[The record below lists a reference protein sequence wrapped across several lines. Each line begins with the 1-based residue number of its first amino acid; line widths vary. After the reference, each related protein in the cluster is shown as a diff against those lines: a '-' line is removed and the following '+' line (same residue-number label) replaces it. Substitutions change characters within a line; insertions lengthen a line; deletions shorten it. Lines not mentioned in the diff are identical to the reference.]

1 MNECITMVNEDGRVS
16 TYRPLSARLPAFLE
30 CYGPAQGFAVVIEA
44 TDSLSVQ
51 PGLRRLYEQA
61 IRHGH
66 KPDAVGLPNLK
77 QDRSMVFRARLE
89 DATGR
94 VLAMASA
101 VKPVLQ
107 YKDYDVGETA
117 ARQRLLAA
125 LGFGGEVLDADEA
138 IDQTAQ
144 GVVAVRQTAEPAPVN
159 APAIND
165 TVADLVEPVV
175 LQEKAE
181 PAAVTATTIP
191 PALSRQ
197 IAYLA
202 RLKNR
207 PVPEYATLEDA
218 RHTLKQLMVA

>member
-94 VLAMASA
+94 VLA
-101 VKPVLQ
+101 
-107 YKDYDVGETA
+107 
-117 ARQRLLAA
+117 
-125 LGFGGEVLDADEA
+125 
-138 IDQTAQ
+138 
-144 GVVAVRQTAEPAPVN
+144 
-159 APAIND
+159 
-165 TVADLVEPVV
+165 
-175 LQEKAE
+175 
-181 PAAVTATTIP
+181 
-191 PALSRQ
+191 
-197 IAYLA
+197 
-202 RLKNR
+202 
-207 PVPEYATLEDA
+207 
-218 RHTLKQLMVA
+218 